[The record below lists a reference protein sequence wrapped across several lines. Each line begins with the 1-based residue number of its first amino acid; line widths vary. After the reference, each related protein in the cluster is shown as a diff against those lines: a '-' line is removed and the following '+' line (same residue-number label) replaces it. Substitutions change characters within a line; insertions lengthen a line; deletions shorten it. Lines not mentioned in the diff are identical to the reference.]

1 MENKSISLSIDEAKY
16 MYDSN
21 DEVIRNIA
29 LKAYSKEQLSFDFTK
44 IKTFEELLTD
54 FGYRTEEKQKVKKLT
69 K

>member
-44 IKTFEELLTD
+44 IKTFEDACKALGLD
-54 FGYRTEEKQKVKKLT
+54 YKKCLG
-69 K
+69 KSISK

>member
-29 LKAYSKEQLSFDFTK
+29 LRAYSEDELSFDFSG
-44 IKTFEELLTD
+44 IKRDLRIRL
-54 FGYRTEEKQKVKKLT
+54 YL
-69 K
+69 